1 MTQNYSRYKVD
12 IPAYIVVM
20 LDDNLSVVSHYIDI
34 ATIIAHP
41 HEVQPSVVDYDSTVS
56 MYDIEHP
63 EAQDQW
69 RNALAYA
76 RGLHLLNYS
85 QVKTLAGTEVCEVPG
100 SEDIF

>member
-1 MTQNYSRYKVD
+1 MTKNYSRYKVD

-41 HEVQPSVVDYDSTVS
+41 HEVQPLVVDYGSTVP
-56 MYDIEHP
+56 MYDIDHP

-69 RNALAYA
+69 RNALTYA
-76 RGLHLLNYS
+76 MGLRVMNYN
-85 QVKTLAGTEVCEVPG
+85 QLKTLAGGELCEVPG